1 MCLSYKHSE
10 DLMNKPMLKSK
21 LNWIGALVTLL
32 GIIAMPET
40 QKFVAEFV
48 PQEIL
53 AKIIA
58 GAGLAT
64 IVIRSFFTEV
74 KTDE

>member
-1 MCLSYKHSE
+1 
-10 DLMNKPMLKSK
+10 MNKPMLKSK
-21 LNWIGALVTLL
+21 INWLGTLVTLL
-32 GIIAMPET
+32 GIMTMPEA

-48 PQEIL
+48 PQAIL
-53 AKIIA
+53 AKVIA

>member
-1 MCLSYKHSE
+1 
-10 DLMNKPMLKSK
+10 MNKPIWKSK
-21 LNWIGALVTLL
+21 LNRIGALVTLL
-32 GIIAMPET
+32 GILAMPEA
-40 QKFVAEFV
+40 QKFIAEFV
-48 PQEIL
+48 PQPIL
-53 AKIIA
+53 SKLIA